1 VVKKHAFTLIELVFA
16 IVLIAIAVLS
26 LPVMNQIIAK
36 NTDQGILQEAI
47 FAAATEIN
55 EATTA
60 YWDEHS
66 MDPNTS
72 LARVIDTGTCEN
84 NASSSRFRLMKG
96 HIAQKLHRRCVD
108 NNETNISNGSD
119 DKNITALDD
128 KEHSS
133 RDAFNNEDATSQGYK
148 DTYQTTLVVDQNVS
162 FGGHNEESM
171 KSIDINV
178 TKSDGTLICN
188 LKSYSANIGEVDFYK
203 KEY

>member
-1 VVKKHAFTLIELVFA
+1 MVKKLAFTLIELVFA

-36 NTDQGILQEAI
+36 NVDQGLLQEAI

-66 MDPNTS
+66 LDPNTTS
-72 LARVIDTGTCEN
+72 ARVIDVGTCDN
-84 NASSSRFRLMKG
+84 NTSSSRFRLMIG
-96 HIAQKLHRRCVD
+96 HVAQKLHRRCVD
-108 NNETNISNGSD
+108 SNETNISNASSND
-119 DKNITALDD
+119 DIEALDD

-133 RDAFNNEDATSQGYK
+133 RDVFSNAASTSQGYK
-148 DTYQTTLVVDQNVS
+148 DTYQTTLIVSQNVP
-162 FGGHNEESM
+162 FGGHTEESM
-171 KSIDINV
+171 KRIDITV
-178 TKSDGTLICN
+178 TKPDGKVICK